1 MLRIDANKI
10 KPGDTFL
17 ALQNENYDG
26 HEYISQ
32 AIDNGAVCVIA
43 NKGEYDVKTII
54 VEDTKTYLSNYL
66 KELNFDKI
74 DKIKL
79 IGIVGTSGK
88 TSVGNIIY
96 QLSNKLNKKTA
107 YIGSNAFHLND
118 NKINLE
124 VKPNIYQ
131 IYEFINQA
139 IDNECQNIII
149 ELSSNDTIQRN
160 FEGLRFDIV
169 IFTNYNENRI
179 EKFQKSIYLN
189 SKIEPFKM
197 IKPNGHAIINKDD
210 QYASSFTLV
219 QNHNIFYGKS
229 NCEYQ
234 IKNIKL
240 DYEKTIFNINDK
252 IVEIPLLNSYNV
264 YNFTAAFIALQK
276 LACFDEDIIE
286 QALTLKP
293 INCKYQTIRYKNNLI
308 ILDSADDL
316 EKIDNIIKITKDF
329 SQSKIIA
336 ILDIQNKPKTLSTY
350 LIQNLNYVFFT
361 TDNNIYEQ
369 TQNEKLKALETN
381 NSTFILNRKE
391 ALKKALSHLEEK
403 DILLVLDVKNK
414 KSSSDI
420 LSFDDYN
427 ELTKLIR
434 K

>member
-264 YNFTAAFIALQK
+264 YNFTVAFIALQK
-276 LACFDEDIIE
+276 LACFDEDVIE

-293 INCKYQTIRYKNNLI
+293 INCKYQTIGYKNNLI

-316 EKIDNIIKITKDF
+316 EKIDNIIKITKEF

>member
-276 LACFDEDIIE
+276 LACFDEDVIE

-293 INCKYQTIRYKNNLI
+293 INCKYQTIGYKNNLI

-316 EKIDNIIKITKDF
+316 EKIDNIIKITKEF

>member
-179 EKFQKSIYLN
+179 EKSLMKFLNDMLDFFLIVDNSFKPTLNLDTENEIKKYRMIYIYRIIDSLLTHC
-189 SKIEPFKM
+189 
-197 IKPNGHAIINKDD
+197 PNIDIC
-210 QYASSFTLV
+210 LE
-219 QNHNIFYGKS
+219 NI
-229 NCEYQ
+229 
-234 IKNIKL
+234 
-240 DYEKTIFNINDK
+240 
-252 IVEIPLLNSYNV
+252 
-264 YNFTAAFIALQK
+264 
-276 LACFDEDIIE
+276 
-286 QALTLKP
+286 
-293 INCKYQTIRYKNNLI
+293 
-308 ILDSADDL
+308 
-316 EKIDNIIKITKDF
+316 
-329 SQSKIIA
+329 
-336 ILDIQNKPKTLSTY
+336 
-350 LIQNLNYVFFT
+350 
-361 TDNNIYEQ
+361 
-369 TQNEKLKALETN
+369 
-381 NSTFILNRKE
+381 
-391 ALKKALSHLEEK
+391 
-403 DILLVLDVKNK
+403 
-414 KSSSDI
+414 
-420 LSFDDYN
+420 
-427 ELTKLIR
+427 
-434 K
+434 